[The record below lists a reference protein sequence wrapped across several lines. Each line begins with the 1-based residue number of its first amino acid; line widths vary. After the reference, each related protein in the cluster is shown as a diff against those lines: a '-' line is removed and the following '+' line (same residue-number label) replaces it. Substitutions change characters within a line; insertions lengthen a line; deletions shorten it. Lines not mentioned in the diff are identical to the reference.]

1 MRPKANPKHFQDLEL
16 VITLAEATRQYDVHR
31 KTLTYAIDA
40 GLIAATRCGRAVL
53 ISKTSLLAYLYPSR
67 M

>member
-1 MRPKANPKHFQDLEL
+1 MRPKANPEHFRELDLVL
-16 VITLAEATRQYDVHR
+16 TLAEATRQYDVHR
-31 KTLTYAIDA
+31 KTLSYAIDA

-53 ISKTSLLAYLYPSR
+53 ISKSSLLAYLYPSR

>member
-1 MRPKANPKHFQDLEL
+1 MRPKANPAHFQDLEL
-16 VITLAEATRQYDVHR
+16 VITLAEATRRYDVHR

-53 ISKTSLLAYLYPSR
+53 ISKNSLLAYLYPSR